1 MENLIVLQTQFKF
14 FLPCIYESGFESGI
28 QNQNNTETI
37 LYTSTINK
45 KSKKKNTNSGKRKK
59 TKNFPQE
66 IISSYWKLEG
76 RGFGAVILFMYMF
89 DLV

>member
-37 LYTSTINK
+37 LYISTINK
-45 KSKKKNTNSGKRKK
+45 KVKKKTPIVAKE
-59 TKNFPQE
+59 KNEKFSTGNN
-66 IISSYWKLEG
+66 IFLLETG
-76 RGFGAVILFMYMF
+76 RSWVWRSDMIY
-89 DLV
+89 VYV

>member
-37 LYTSTINK
+37 LYISTINK
-45 KSKKKNTNSGKRKK
+45 KMKKKNTNSGKRKK
-59 TKNFPQE
+59 NEK
-66 IISSYWKLEG
+66 ISTGNNIFLLETG
-76 RGFGAVILFMYMF
+76 RSWVWRSDMIY
-89 DLV
+89 VYV

>member
-37 LYTSTINK
+37 LYISTINK
-45 KSKKKNTNSGKRKK
+45 KIKKKNTNSGKRKK

-76 RGFGAVILFMYMF
+76 RGFGAVI
-89 DLV
+89 

>member
-37 LYTSTINK
+37 LYISTINK
-45 KSKKKNTNSGKRKK
+45 ENKKKTPIVAKEKTNE
-59 TKNFPQE
+59 NFSTGNNIFLLE
-66 IISSYWKLEG
+66 TGRSWVWRSDIIHVY
-76 RGFGAVILFMYMF
+76 V
-89 DLV
+89 

>member
-37 LYTSTINK
+37 LYILTINK
-45 KSKKKNTNSGKRKK
+45 KKK
-59 TKNFPQE
+59 TPIVAKEKKQMKIFPQE

-76 RGFGAVILFMYMF
+76 RGFGAVI
-89 DLV
+89 

>member
-37 LYTSTINK
+37 LYISTINK

-59 TKNFPQE
+59 TNENFSTGNN
-66 IISSYWKLEG
+66 IFLLETG
-76 RGFGAVILFMYMF
+76 RSWVWRSDMIY
-89 DLV
+89 VYV